1 VLIRPDNPY
10 TQRVNKLV
18 RRTPLVAF
26 VVLGGG
32 MLLAALLV
40 PIFAPTTTV
49 PWETIVV
56 VEAILALL
64 CWLLTFMM
72 SRRSLNKLMARIGT
86 HLSPETIAFE
96 NPYFG
101 RVEMAWDDILE
112 LELNETKGSEGI
124 FFRLNE
130 NSEAYQE
137 FEPMWMRGKECEKFG
152 GFHWRMTPD
161 LYDRPPAE
169 MYALI
174 ARYWQDQTAREE
186 LVEEVS
192 PA

>member
-1 VLIRPDNPY
+1 MLIRPDNPY
-10 TQRVNKLV
+10 TQRVNRLV

-26 VVLGGG
+26 LVLGGG

-40 PIFAPTTTV
+40 PIFAPSTTV
-49 PWETIVV
+49 PWETIVA
-56 VEAILALL
+56 VEAVLALL
-64 CWLLTFMM
+64 FWLLTFMM

-86 HLSPETIAFE
+86 RLSSETIAFE

-101 RVEMAWDDILE
+101 RVEMGWEDILE
-112 LELNETKGSEGI
+112 LKLIETKGSEGI

-130 NSEAYQE
+130 DSEVYQE
-137 FEPMWMRGKECEKFG
+137 FEPMWMRGKEREKFG

-161 LYDRPPAE
+161 LYDRPAPE

-174 ARYWQDQTAREE
+174 ARYWQDQTARQELIEE
-186 LVEEVS
+186 S
-192 PA
+192 ASA